1 MKDSIKDTIENN
13 IKDNINYN
21 KKDNFMDIFK
31 DKLKVKKSYG
41 TIVKELLN
49 DLIIKI
55 QKGRR
60 WTKYQI

>member
-1 MKDSIKDTIENN
+1 MNPYKIHEFILY
-13 IKDNINYN
+13 IFCLIGFLVFY
-21 KKDNFMDIFK
+21 IFK